1 MFSTI
6 HEVEAFFNQRK
17 ALGIKP
23 GLERMHE
30 LLSRLGHPEKKM
42 KAIHVA
48 GTNGKGSTIHFLNAA
63 LRAND
68 YDTGIFT
75 SPSFTGLTGHILL
88 NNRSISDAV
97 FIEIL
102 NDMYPHIIWMDKQ
115 DLAPTEF
122 EILTAAAF
130 VYLGNHGDVTLV
142 ETGMGGRFDTTNL
155 FKPILS
161 IITNIALDH
170 ADYLGSTAEEIA
182 YHKAG
187 IIKKNV
193 PVIVG
198 EMNKSA
204 LKVVMKEI
212 EQQQASYSILN
223 KDYSY
228 RRVDHSQKIVWESG
242 ARKLSLELAMQGA
255 HQLQNVAIVLR
266 ALEEIEK
273 MGYALNWEKMLTAL
287 SKTTAPGRYEVLQEN
302 PTVIVDA
309 AHNPDGIHAFIQT
322 TENLFPDTEKH
333 LITAMFK
340 DKDTEEML
348 RLLGM
353 HFTAI
358 TLTSFH
364 HPRAASA
371 KDLYDQTVASEK
383 AYCESWTEA
392 VDRALDK
399 EEPCFIT
406 GSLHFIT
413 LVRNYLQEK
422 SKKM

>member
-142 ETGMGGRFDTTNL
+142 ETGMGGRFDTTNS

-193 PVIVG
+193 PVIIG
-198 EMNKSA
+198 EMNEPA
-204 LKVVMKEI
+204 LEVVMKEI

-223 KDYSY
+223 KDFSY
-228 RRVDHSQKIVWESG
+228 QQTEDSQKMVWKSG
-242 ARKLSLELAMQGA
+242 DRQLSLTLAMKGA
-255 HQLQNVAIVLR
+255 HQLHNAAVVLR

-273 MGYALNWEKMLTAL
+273 MGYALNWKKTLTAL
-287 SKTTAPGRYEVLQEN
+287 SKTTAPGRYELINEN

-309 AHNPDGIHAFIQT
+309 AHNPDGIKAFIQT
-322 TENLFPDTEKH
+322 TENLYPNIEKH
-333 LITAMFK
+333 VITAMFK
-340 DKDTEEML
+340 DKDTGEML
-348 RLLGM
+348 DLLGE
-353 HFTAI
+353 HFTSI
-358 TLTSFH
+358 TLTSFDH
-364 HPRAASA
+364 SRAAAA
-371 KDLYDQTVASEK
+371 KDLYDKTETAEK
-383 AYCESWTEA
+383 KCCENWLDA
-392 VDRALDK
+392 IDKALEDNK
-399 EEPCFIT
+399 PCFIT